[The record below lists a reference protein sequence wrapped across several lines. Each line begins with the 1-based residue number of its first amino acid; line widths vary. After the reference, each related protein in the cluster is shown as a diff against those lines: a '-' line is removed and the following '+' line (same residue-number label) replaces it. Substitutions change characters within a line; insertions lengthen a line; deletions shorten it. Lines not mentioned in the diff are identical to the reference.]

1 MMYEAEG
8 LLFDLDGTLVDSVPD
23 IANAANLMLE
33 QLGLSTAADQ
43 DLRNW
48 VGNGAPRLVKR
59 ALTGEV
65 DGEPDAALFAQA
77 LPLFFDLYAEHVYV
91 HSTLYPGV
99 METLEHFEQEGFAMG
114 CVTNKP
120 TRHTVSLLENAGLSR
135 FFGSIIA
142 GDTLAA
148 HKPDAAPLLHAADQL
163 GIAHT
168 DCIMIGDSVNDILAG
183 QAARMPVFCLTYG
196 YNQGRDLGASNPDA
210 LVDHFFDLPDLI
222 TRAAD
227 RTISANL

>member
-1 MMYEAEG
+1 MAYQANG

-33 QLGLSTAADQ
+33 QLGLARADDR

-59 ALTGEV
+59 ALTKEV
-65 DGEPDAALFAQA
+65 DGEPEASLYELA

-99 METLEHFEQEGFAMG
+99 PETLEYFAAEGFAMG

-120 TRHTVSLLENAGLSR
+120 TRHTVSLLENAGLSP
-135 FFGSIIA
+135 FFASVVA
-142 GDTLAA
+142 GDTLNT
-148 HKPDAAPLLHAADQL
+148 HKPDAEPLLYAARQL
-163 GIAHT
+163 GVAHSN
-168 DCIMIGDSVNDILAG
+168 CIMIGDSVNDILAG
-183 QAARMPVFCLTYG
+183 RAAGMPVICLTYG
-196 YNQGRDLGASNPDA
+196 YNQGLDLGTRNPDA
-210 LVDHFFDLPDLI
+210 LVDHFSDLPNLI
-222 TRAAD
+222 T
-227 RTISANL
+227 TTSTQNISANQ